1 MRIAFTAGETGA
13 EFRRS
18 AMTARSELRV
28 GDEIVPLQSP
38 FRVTAHFDI
47 RTRTVWRRSV
57 GDHEVEV
64 ARSRPRLFGGLR
76 RSSYTVAVDGVIV
89 ADAIGR

>member
-1 MRIAFTAGETGA
+1 MAFSVGETVA

-18 AMTARSELRV
+18 AMTGRSELRV

-47 RTRTVWRRSV
+47 HARTVWRRSV
-57 GDHEVEV
+57 NDHEVEIV
-64 ARSRPRLFGGLR
+64 RSRPRLFGGLR
-76 RSSYTVAVDGVIV
+76 RSSYTVAVDGLLV
-89 ADAIGR
+89 AEMTGR